1 MKTKNIIYSALIM
14 LLSLS
19 FIPGCGKS
27 DKEVKMLS
35 GDKSAETKKAS
46 KTIKID
52 TSSSTMNWL
61 GKKVTGQHN
70 GTIKIAGGEVGLD
83 NSGMVVG
90 GSFEMDMKTI
100 TDIDLTDA
108 EWNNK
113 LITHLKSEDFFSAEK
128 FPKSKFEITKV
139 EPLSDPAKPNF
150 NNMISGNLSIKG
162 ITKSISFPASIKMEN
177 GALTSFADF
186 EIDRTQWDIKYGSG
200 KFFENLGDKMINDNF
215 NISFKISAK

>member
-1 MKTKNIIYSALIM
+1 MKTKNIIYLAFVM
-14 LLSLS
+14 LVTLS
-19 FIPGCGKS
+19 FVPGCSRS

-35 GDKSAETKKAS
+35 GGISGETKKVS
-46 KTIKID
+46 KVINID
-52 TSSSTMNWL
+52 TTASTMNWL

-83 NSGMVVG
+83 NSGSVVG
-90 GSFEMDMKTI
+90 GNFEMDMRTI

-108 EWNNK
+108 EWNYK

-150 NNMISGNLSIKG
+150 NSTVSGNLSIKG

-177 GALTSFADF
+177 GTLTSFADF

-215 NISFKISAK
+215 NISFKISAR